1 MPRGTPALHV
11 IHGSLAGIAPLET
24 GTLGQRVYRGLRDY
38 LMAGQLQ
45 PGQKLTLRE
54 LAAGLN
60 VSPMPVREAVRRL
73 AAEGALEVLPNRRI
87 RVPVVTKSRFR
98 ELLRIRI
105 AVEGL
110 AVEEAARRIRMDDV
124 DQMEALNRQFTA
136 EMQRRQADGMKLF
149 RINKDIHFILY
160 EAAGMPTL
168 LPVIEG
174 LWLQV
179 GPVLHLSLRQRANAN
194 ARGRN
199 PAPNWHK
206 RMILGLR
213 KRDAPAARRALVGD
227 MTSAADQI
235 LAEGNLPD

>member
-1 MPRGTPALHV
+1 MRTGPALTV
-11 IHGSLAGIAPLET
+11 IQGSLAGISPVET
-24 GTLGQRVYRGLRDY
+24 GTLGQRVYGGLRDY

-54 LAAGLN
+54 LATALN

-73 AAEGALEVLPNRRI
+73 CAEGALEMLPNRRI

-98 ELLRIRI
+98 ELLRIRV

-124 DQMEALNRQFTA
+124 DRMEALNREFAA
-136 EMQRRQADGMKLF
+136 EMQRRQADGVKLF
-149 RINKDIHFILY
+149 RINKDIHFLLY
-160 EAAGMPTL
+160 EAAGMPML

-174 LWLQV
+174 LWLQI
-179 GPVLHLSLRQRANAN
+179 GPVLHLSLRMRANAN
-194 ARGRN
+194 ARGKN

-213 KRDAPAARRALVGD
+213 KRDAAAARRGLVGD

>member
-1 MPRGTPALHV
+1 MRPGPALTV
-11 IHGSLAGIAPLET
+11 IQGSLAGIAPVDS
-24 GTLGQRVYRGLRDY
+24 GTLGQRIYRGLRDF

-54 LAAGLN
+54 LATALN

-73 AAEGALEVLPNRRI
+73 SAEGALEMLPNRRI
-87 RVPVVTKSRFR
+87 RVPVVTKARFR

-124 DQMEALNRQFTA
+124 DRMEALNREFAA
-136 EMQRRQADGMKLF
+136 EMQRRQADGVKLF
-149 RINKDIHFILY
+149 RINKDIHFLLY
-160 EAAGMPTL
+160 EAAGMPML

-174 LWLQV
+174 LWLQI
-179 GPVLHLSLRQRANAN
+179 GPVLHLSLRMRANAN
-194 ARGRN
+194 ARGKN

-213 KRDAPAARRALVGD
+213 KRDAAAARRGLVGD

-235 LAEGNLPD
+235 LAEGGLPD

>member
-1 MPRGTPALHV
+1 MRASAPVLHV
-11 IHGSLAGIAPLET
+11 IHGSLAGIAPVES
-24 GTLGQRVYRGLRDY
+24 GTLGERVYRGLRDF

-54 LAAGLN
+54 LAAALS

-73 AAEGALEVLPNRRI
+73 AAAGALEMLPNRRI
-87 RVPVVTKSRFR
+87 RVPVMTKSRFR
-98 ELLRIRI
+98 EVLRIRI
-105 AVEGL
+105 ALEGL

-124 DQMEALNRQFTA
+124 DRMEGLNRLFAA
-136 EMQRRQADGMKLF
+136 EMQRRQADGVKLF

-160 EAAGMPTL
+160 EAAGMPML
-168 LPVIEG
+168 LPLIEA
-174 LWLQV
+174 LWLQI
-179 GPVLHLSLRQRANAN
+179 GPLLHLSLRMRANAN

-213 KRDAPAARRALVGD
+213 KRDAAAARRGLVGD
-227 MTSAADQI
+227 MTSAGDQI

>member
-1 MPRGTPALHV
+1 MRTGPALTV
-11 IHGSLAGIAPLET
+11 IQGSLAGIAPVDS
-24 GTLGQRVYRGLRDY
+24 GTLGQRVYRGLRDF

-54 LAAGLN
+54 LAAALN

-73 AAEGALEVLPNRRI
+73 SAEGALEMLPNRRI
-87 RVPVVTKSRFR
+87 RVPVVTKARFR

-110 AVEEAARRIRMDDV
+110 AVEEATRHIRMDDV
-124 DQMEALNRQFTA
+124 DRMEALNREFAA
-136 EMQRRQADGMKLF
+136 EMQRRQADGVKLF
-149 RINKDIHFILY
+149 RINKDIHFLLY
-160 EAAGMPTL
+160 EAAGMPML

-174 LWLQV
+174 LWLQI
-179 GPVLHLSLRQRANAN
+179 GPVLHLSLRMRANAN
-194 ARGRN
+194 ARGKN

-213 KRDAPAARRALVGD
+213 KRDAAAARRGLVGD

-235 LAEGNLPD
+235 LAEGSLPD

>member
-1 MPRGTPALHV
+1 MRTAAPALKV
-11 IHGSLAGIAPLET
+11 IQGSLAGIAPVEA
-24 GTLGQRVYRGLRDY
+24 GTLGQRVYQGLRDY

-54 LAAGLN
+54 LAAALN

-73 AAEGALEVLPNRRI
+73 AAEGALEMLPNRRI
-87 RVPVVTKSRFR
+87 RVPLMTKARFR

-110 AVEEAARRIRMDDV
+110 AVEEAARRIRGEDV
-124 DQMEALNRQFTA
+124 DRMEQLNRQFSA
-136 EMQRRQADGMKLF
+136 EMQRRQADGVKLW
-149 RINKDIHFILY
+149 RINKDIHFIMY
-160 EAAGMPTL
+160 EAAGMPNL

-174 LWLQV
+174 LWLRI
-179 GPVLHLSLRQRANAN
+179 GPVLHLSLRERANAN

-199 PAPNWHK
+199 PAPDWHK

-213 KRDAPAARRALVGD
+213 RRDAAAARRGLVGD
-227 MTSAADQI
+227 MTSAGDQI

>member
-1 MPRGTPALHV
+1 MRKGAPALKV

-24 GTLGQRVYRGLRDY
+24 GTLGQRVYNGLRDY

-45 PGQKLTLRE
+45 PGQKLTLRD
-54 LAAGLN
+54 LAAALN

-73 AAEGALEVLPNRRI
+73 AAEGALEMLPNRRI

-110 AVEEAARRIRMDDV
+110 AVEEATRHIRMDDV
-124 DQMEALNRQFTA
+124 DRMEELNRSFAA
-136 EMQRRQADGMKLF
+136 EMQRRQADGVKLF

-168 LPVIEG
+168 LPLIEG

-213 KRDAPAARRALVGD
+213 KRDASAARRALVGD

>member
-1 MPRGTPALHV
+1 MRKGAPVLQV

-24 GTLGQRVYRGLRDY
+24 GTLGQRVYNGLRDY

-54 LAAGLN
+54 LAAALS

-73 AAEGALEVLPNRRI
+73 AAEGALEMLPNRRI

-110 AVEEAARRIRMDDV
+110 AVEEATRHIRMDDV
-124 DQMEALNRQFTA
+124 DRMEELNRQFAA
-136 EMQRRQADGMKLF
+136 EMQRRQADGVKLF

-168 LPVIEG
+168 LPLIEG

-213 KRDAPAARRALVGD
+213 KRDASAARRALVGD

-235 LAEGNLPD
+235 LAEGKLPD